1 MLSLSLR
8 VAKEVFAA
16 APCGVTIVDACD
28 VGTGT
33 AVGVIAVVVSFV
45 VDV

>member
-28 VGTGT
+28 VGTT
-33 AVGVIAVVVSFV
+33 VGVIALVVSFV
-45 VDV
+45 VVDV